1 MCDSIVAY
9 THVTTYYD
17 GEYLTDF
24 RSHPETFFILVKVN
38 ASGRYIANKHFHVF
52 PADNGRIIKVFS
64 CEHQFLCYGLL
75 CDILQELTRFFAAT
89 QGDID

>member
-24 RSHPETFFILVKVN
+24 RSHPETLFILVKVN

-52 PADNGRIIKVFS
+52 PADNGRIIKVFNADHKALAPVVV
-64 CEHQFLCYGLL
+64 EEIQAFPTHTAVKG
-75 CDILQELTRFFAAT
+75 
-89 QGDID
+89 